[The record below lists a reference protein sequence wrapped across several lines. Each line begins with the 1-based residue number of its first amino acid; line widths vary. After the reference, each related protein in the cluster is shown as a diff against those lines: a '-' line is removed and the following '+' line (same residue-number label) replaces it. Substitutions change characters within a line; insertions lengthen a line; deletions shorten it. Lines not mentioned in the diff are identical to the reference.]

1 MTDLAISV
9 LLAEGAR
16 SLAPFTEDSALEAE
30 ILLSFVLGKG
40 RTYFR
45 AFPDAS
51 VSEAESSHFRDLV
64 AHRSKGEPIAYLTGQ
79 REFWS
84 LDFEVNPSVLIPRH
98 ETELL
103 VESALAL
110 IATDS
115 GPTILDLGTGSG
127 IIAITMG
134 LARKDAKIIAV
145 DASTAALSV
154 ARRNAARLG
163 SSNVE
168 FVASDWFTHIDKS
181 IRFELIVSNPPYIA
195 DQDPHLQKGDL
206 RFEPRA
212 ALTSGPDGLEDIRTI
227 ANRAR
232 EFLLPSASLIM
243 EHGYDQATAVHRI
256 LIEAGYEGVE
266 TRRDLQ
272 GHPRVTMARYERVT

>member
-9 LLAEGAR
+9 LLAEAAR

-30 ILLSFVLGKG
+30 ILLGFVLGKG

-45 AFPDAS
+45 AFPDAP
-51 VSEAESSHFRDLV
+51 VSEAESSHFRGLV

-110 IATDS
+110 IETGSA
-115 GPTILDLGTGSG
+115 PTILDLGTGSG
-127 IIAITMG
+127 IIAITLG
-134 LARKDAKIIAV
+134 LTREDAKIMAV
-145 DASTAALSV
+145 DASIAALSV
-154 ARRNAARLG
+154 ARRNADRLG

-168 FVASDWFTHIDKS
+168 FFVSDWFTHIDKS
-181 IRFELIVSNPPYIA
+181 IRFDLIVSNPPYIA
-195 DQDPHLQKGDL
+195 DNDPHLQKGDL
-206 RFEPRA
+206 RFEPRE

-227 ANRAR
+227 ANQAR

-243 EHGYDQATAVHRI
+243 EHGYDQADAVRRI
-256 LIEAGYEGVE
+256 LIEAGYEGVG
-266 TRRDLQ
+266 TRHDLQ
-272 GHPRVTMARYERVT
+272 GHPRVTMARYERAT